1 MTGVKGC
8 ARRASRH
15 GGQRASGR
23 GSALLPRAHVAA
35 TLGLVAATGLGLAP
49 RPAIGQDLHA
59 FVGARVVPVAGPH
72 IPDGVLLVRDGR
84 IEAVGPRGEVSLP
97 PGAEVHDVTG
107 LWLLPGLVDTHS
119 HLGRGDGGDR
129 SSALHP
135 DVRIL
140 DAIDARDPGLHRAR
154 AGGITTVNVMPGSG
168 LLISGQ
174 TAYLKLR
181 LAGTVE
187 ELLFCDDPLTE
198 VCGGLKMANGTNPIG
213 TGPMPGTRARSAALV
228 RAEFLRAQEY
238 GERRSSAEDDGGTP
252 PSRDLRMEA
261 LTEVLAGRRIVHNHT
276 HRHDDILT
284 ALRLQREFGYR
295 LVLHHVSDAHL
306 VADEIAAAG
315 ILGASILAPDSP
327 GGKEEALRSGFTAGA
342 ALEAAGAGV
351 AIHTDDGI
359 TDSRLF
365 RRLAAMFVREGM
377 SREGAL
383 EALTLAGARMLGLDD
398 RVGSLEPGKDADF
411 ILLDGD
417 PLSVYTHVQETW
429 VEGRRVFDRSDPRD
443 REFAEGGPG
452 IQGGLR

>member
-1 MTGVKGC
+1 MET
-8 ARRASRH
+8 RRPPPRPRPMPAPALASATRIVP
-15 GGQRASGR
+15 
-23 GSALLPRAHVAA
+23 LLLAVVV
-35 TLGLVAATGLGLAP
+35 LGHTP
-49 RPAIGQDLHA
+49 RPAAGQSELHA
-59 FVGARVVPVAGPH
+59 LVGARILPVAGPE
-72 IPDGVLLVRDGR
+72 IADGVVLFREGR
-84 IEAVGPRGEVSLP
+84 IEAVGARGSVNVP
-97 PGAEVHDVTG
+97 AEAVVHDVSG
-107 LWLLPGLVDTHS
+107 RWLLPGFVDTHS
-119 HLGRGDGGDR
+119 HLGGGDGGDQ

-181 LAGTVE
+181 MASTIE
-187 ELLFCDDPLTE
+187 ELLLCDDPMTE

-213 TGPMPGTRARSAALV
+213 GGPRPGTRARSAALV
-228 RAEFLRAQEY
+228 RAEFLRAQDYVASRDRAEAN
-238 GERRSSAEDDGGTP
+238 GEA

-261 LTEVLAGRRIVHNHT
+261 LAEVLDGRRIVHNHT

-284 ALRLQREFGYR
+284 TLRLQREFGYR

-306 VADEIAAAG
+306 VADEIAEAG

-327 GGKEEALRSGFTAGA
+327 GGKEEALRSGFAAGA
-342 ALEAAGAGV
+342 ALEAAGARV

-365 RRLAAMFVREGM
+365 RRLAAMFVRDGM
-377 SREGAL
+377 TREGAL
-383 EALTLAGARMLGLDD
+383 EALTLSGATMLGLDD
-398 RVGSLEPGKDADF
+398 RVGSLEVGKDADF
-411 ILLDGD
+411 VVLDGD

-429 VEGRRVFDRSDPRD
+429 VEGSRVFDRSDPRD
-443 REFAEGGPG
+443 LEFAEGGPG
-452 IQGGLR
+452 IRGGVR